1 MLYGD
6 PIRRAFFNR
15 PCLEV
20 ARDLVGSILL
30 RRLADGTRL
39 AGRLVEVEAY
49 LGDGSDPGAH
59 SHRGPTPRNRSMFGP
74 PGRLYVYRSYGIH
87 ACANVVCER
96 EGSAAGVLL
105 RALEP
110 LEGIDTM
117 RRNRGLAGD
126 RPGPP
131 IASGPGRLCQA
142 FALGLEHDGASLL
155 RGDLQLRWAGQEM
168 EPLRVERGRRVG
180 LNRGAELP
188 HRFYAPDNP
197 WVSRWRDGARRHSKS
212 KSKSSARGPEPF
224 TPPADR

>member
-1 MLYGD
+1 MLYGN
-6 PIRRAFFNR
+6 PIRRAFFDR

-20 ARDLVGSILL
+20 ARDLVGSVLL

-59 SHRGPTPRNRSMFGP
+59 SHRGPTPRNQSMFGP
-74 PGRLYVYRSYGIH
+74 PGRLYVYCSYGIH

-96 EGSAAGVLL
+96 EGSGAAVLL

-110 LEGIDTM
+110 LEGIDAM
-117 RRNRGLAGD
+117 RRHRGLSGD
-126 RPGPP
+126 RPGRP
-131 IASGPGRLCQA
+131 IASGPGRLCEA

-155 RGDLQLRWAGQEM
+155 RGDLQLRRPGQEL

-188 HRFYAPDNP
+188 HRFYATDNP
-197 WVSRWRDGARRHSKS
+197 WVSPWRGGVHHHGRD
-212 KSKSSARGPEPF
+212 SSASG
-224 TPPADR
+224 